1 MKVQEL
7 INRDAKLVTN
17 RPEDT
22 VESTAQLL
30 ASNNIGAL
38 PVRDADGKLVGMISE
53 RDIARGFARKGGRVL
68 ELRVKDLMTH
78 NVITCAP
85 SDSVAEVAATMGRAH
100 IRHLPVIDEGE
111 LVAMI
116 SLRDVLDAQLK
127 QKELEAA
134 VLRETVIASGAVT
147 PNT

>member
-38 PVRDADGKLVGMISE
+38 PVRDADGNLVGMISE
-53 RDIARGFARKGGRVL
+53 RDIARGFARKGAKVL
-68 ELRVKDLMTH
+68 ELRVRDLMTH
-78 NVITCAP
+78 NVISCAP
-85 SDSVAEVAATMGRAH
+85 TDSVAEVAVTMDRSH

-116 SLRDVLDAQLK
+116 SARDVMGAQLR
-127 QKELEAA
+127 QKELEAD
-134 VLRETVIASGAVT
+134 VLRETVIASGVT
-147 PNT
+147 NT